1 MKQGPRSHHW
11 RHRHVYRGAGGPVF
25 PLGGGRQEGLQP
37 PRGTVAAFPTLGGA
51 GAGRRTEARLLM
63 ATRVEG

>member
-1 MKQGPRSHHW
+1 M
-11 RHRHVYRGAGGPVF
+11 F

-37 PRGTVAAFPTLGGA
+37 PRGTMAAFPALGGA
-51 GAGRRTEARLLM
+51 GDGRRTEARLLM